1 MGLDGL
7 LRWAWCSWVE
17 NPFDSQ
23 DFTSWPSGDTSLV
36 YPGPRLSL
44 RALLLRDGIETFE
57 KVQILGRDNIPEL
70 KIFTV
75 KRGGEAGVHA
85 ADVRALDAAVNK

>member
-1 MGLDGL
+1 M
-7 LRWAWCSWVE
+7 E
-17 NPFDSQ
+17 NPLDSQ

-44 RALLLRDGIETFE
+44 RALLLRDGIEAFE
-57 KVQILGRDNIPEL
+57 KAQILGVGNIPEL
-70 KIFTV
+70 KVFTV

-85 ADVRALDAAVNK
+85 ADVRALDAALNKPLLKN